1 MGVKPEYFLEGFFF
15 FVSLSPL
22 LGKGKQQEVEE
33 SGKKGKKG
41 ETASDQVIQ
50 REDTRT
56 GSEPVTDRQQP
67 FRF

>member
-15 FVSLSPL
+15 SLSLSPL

-41 ETASDQVIQ
+41 ETASDQAVQ
-50 REDTRT
+50 REDTRR
-56 GSEPVTDRQQP
+56 GSQ
-67 FRF
+67 